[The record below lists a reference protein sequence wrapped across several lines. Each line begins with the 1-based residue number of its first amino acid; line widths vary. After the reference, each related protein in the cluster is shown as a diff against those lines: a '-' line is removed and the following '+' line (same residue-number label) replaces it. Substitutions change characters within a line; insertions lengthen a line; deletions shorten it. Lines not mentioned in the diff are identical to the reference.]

1 MKLHKRTVR
10 IPTAKV
16 IQITTPTGSIL
27 AEFYDERLYT
37 AFMIGTSRMRE
48 VAVYDEDT
56 CQFIVG
62 NLDQLL
68 GIADV

>member
-37 AFMIGTSRMRE
+37 AFMIGASRMKE

-68 GIADV
+68 GAERV